1 MRKAWEWFQ
10 ARAASKHAEAWLAS
24 LSFSE
29 SSFFLIPPD
38 ALLIPMLAAGAGK
51 WIRLA
56 LITTFA
62 SVAGAIF
69 GYLVGHLFFE
79 QIAEPI
85 ISAYGLAED
94 FAYVGGLYA
103 QGTFIVV
110 LLAAFT
116 PIPFKVFVLAGG
128 FFGVPFVPFVA
139 ASVVGRGGRFF
150 LVAWLAHRFG
160 PRAAQLFLAHF
171 KVATIMVIILLSLV
185 ALWYF
190 DPLSI
195 IRH

>member
-10 ARAASKHAEAWLAS
+10 ARAASKHAEAWLAA

-38 ALLIPMLAAGAGK
+38 ALLIPMLAAGAGR
-51 WIRLA
+51 WVRLA
-56 LITTFA
+56 LITTVA
-62 SVAGAIF
+62 SVVGAIF
-69 GYLVGHLFFE
+69 GYIVGYFFFE
-79 QIAEPI
+79 QVAEPI
-85 ISAYGLAED
+85 IAMYSLTEE
-94 FAYVGGLYA
+94 FAHVGSLYA
-103 QGTFIVV
+103 QGTFIIV

-128 FFGVPFVPFVA
+128 FFAVPFTPFLL
-139 ASVVGRGGRFF
+139 ASMLGRGGRFF

-160 PRAAQLFLAHF
+160 PRAAQLFLANF
-171 KVATIMVIILLSLV
+171 KLATVVAVTFLGLA

-190 DPLSI
+190 NLLPFVG
-195 IRH
+195 R